1 MSEEETNQWDTD
13 ASTRRDMVSAA
24 KSLANENEAPCP
36 IFRADGTVA
45 ETVHPAA
52 YARNRKDW

>member
-1 MSEEETNQWDTD
+1 
-13 ASTRRDMVSAA
+13 MVSAA
-24 KSLANENEAPCP
+24 KSLANENEAPRP

-52 YARNRKDW
+52 DARNRKDW